1 MGEPGMLLTVV
12 PLRGQCGH
20 ELDACG
26 HFAPNAPLPAQT
38 ARPYC
43 FDGLPHSTPAP
54 PRTHCAAGR
63 LAGHL
68 LLELTLWSRP
78 RVQEPFLL
86 QQFA

>member
-1 MGEPGMLLTVV
+1 M
-12 PLRGQCGH
+12 
-20 ELDACG
+20 
-26 HFAPNAPLPAQT
+26 
-38 ARPYC
+38 ARDSEGRAGGVADCCSLAWAAWPHC
-43 FDGLPHSTPAP
+43 FDGLPHSAPAP